1 MCKERDEESEEKW
14 KKIHEIL
21 EHRSKERK
29 LQNELRTLKE
39 ERMKTENKT
48 WRDQLSRSNSS
59 KPKQG
64 WSVRR

>member
-1 MCKERDEESEEKW
+1 ME

-39 ERMKTENKT
+39 EKTKTENKT
-48 WRDQLSRSNSS
+48 LRDHTEQIKQLETKARSECA
-59 KPKQG
+59 
-64 WSVRR
+64 